1 MSYIRHD
8 KDNVEKPT
16 QPSSNSITVL
26 DNCEGW
32 TPITYEVWNGDYVA
46 KNFDNTVRTAGTF
59 QARNF
64 DNTVRTPVA
73 YQRHDINNVP
83 VDSCLPPP
91 PPEPENGNVVGLTL
105 SAGLYKK
112 KYEGY
117 FYDQDSFFNTRLV
130 STFDF
135 TDSTG
140 NDFYEITNVGGA
152 GVTQQDWADWGFLPM
167 SQYDSP
173 NAIPLPFPS
182 VGKGVMYIGA
192 SPNPISGSASVIRS
206 TVSEEVTSVIDDSY
220 SQAAGQNNK
229 SLIIKG
235 YFKPTVTGVYKFR
248 LYSDDAS
255 YLWLGSNAFDGNRTT
270 NNSVVLL
277 PGIHGPYYSE
287 EGIFTMTANLYYPLT
302 VEFGNGPEGEGVLIF
317 EYQPPN
323 SETWTSD
330 LTGKL
335 FHDVNAKGHVNQ

>member
-46 KNFDNTVRTAGTF
+46 KNFDNTVRTPDTF

-64 DNTVRTPVA
+64 DNTVRTPAA

-83 VDSCLPPP
+83 IDSCLPPP
-91 PPEPENGNVVGLTL
+91 PPEPEDGNVVGLTL
-105 SAGLYKK
+105 LPGLYKK

-117 FYDQDSFFNTRLV
+117 FNDQDSFFNIKLV
-130 STFDF
+130 STFNLDNF
-135 TDSTG
+135 TG
-140 NDFYEITNVGGA
+140 NDFYQITNVGGA
-152 GVTQQDWADWGFLPM
+152 GVTQQEWSDWGFLPM
-167 SQYDSP
+167 PQYDLP
-173 NAIPLPFPS
+173 EALPLSFPS
-182 VGKGVMYIGA
+182 VGKGVMYVGA
-192 SPNPISGSASVIRS
+192 APNPLSGSASVGPVL
-206 TVSEEVTSVIDDSY
+206 VSEEVTSVINDAY

-235 YFKPTVTGVYKFR
+235 YFKPLVNGVYKFR
-248 LYSDDAS
+248 LISDDAS
-255 YLWLGSNAFDGNRTT
+255 YLWLGLNAFDGNRTT
-270 NNSVVLL
+270 NNSVVSL
-277 PGIHGPYYSE
+277 PGIHGPYPQ
-287 EGIFTMTANLYYPLT
+287 EGSFTMTANSYYPLT
-302 VEFGNGPEGEGVLIF
+302 VEFGNGPDGEGVLIF
-317 EYQPPN
+317 EYQLPN